1 MDEFSPPSSRLAT
14 FVRAAGTIAT
24 LGLLI
29 YLLGQQ
35 GWQEVLAGLRQIT
48 LWRIIVALI
57 LILVSRLAVTA
68 RWHVLLKSAGLPITF
83 FKSLRITFAGLF
95 ATNFLPTTIGGDV
108 VRLAGS
114 AQLRYDAAVCAAS
127 LIVDRLIGI
136 AGMAMFLPFSLP
148 GFIQMRQYGERI
160 PLFAMT
166 FTILKTGR
174 LWDGL
179 REKGKNAF
187 KRIIAATKMWIK
199 HPRSLFL
206 SLAWS
211 WVHMLCLFGT
221 LRLLLA
227 GLGESI
233 PFLLISGLYTLVYF
247 FTLIPVSINGYGLQE
262 ISMTIVLTKLGGAS
276 MSSSL
281 TAALIFRTLMMVA
294 SLPGSLFVPGMLS
307 IKKAPISSK
316 PL

>member
-1 MDEFSPPSSRLAT
+1 MDEFSTPSSRLST
-14 FVRAAGTIAT
+14 FVRVAGTIAT

-29 YLLGQQ
+29 YLLSQQ
-35 GWQEVLAGLRQIT
+35 GWQEILAG
-48 LWRIIVALI
+48 
-57 LILVSRLAVTA
+57 

-114 AQLRYDAAVCAAS
+114 VQLRYDAAVCAAS
-127 LIVDRLIGI
+127 LVVDRLIGM

-148 GFIQMRQYGERI
+148 GFIQTRQFGEQI
-160 PLFAMT
+160 PLAAMT
-166 FTILKTGR
+166 FTLNGGR
-174 LWDGL
+174 LWDSL
-179 REKGKNAF
+179 REKSKNAIERVF
-187 KRIIAATKMWIK
+187 AATKMWIK

-206 SLAWS
+206 SMAWS
-211 WVHMLCLFGT
+211 WVHMLCLFVT
-221 LRLLLA
+221 LRSLLA
-227 GLGESI
+227 GLGEPI
-233 PFLLISGLYTLVYF
+233 PLLLIGGLYTLVYF

-262 ISMTIVLTKLGGAS
+262 VSMTIVLTKLGGAT

-281 TAALIFRTLMMVA
+281 TVALIFRTLMMVA